1 MPGNAE
7 LGPSPPGGER
17 EPFKHP
23 PLEKVSDPSF
33 LLDKEEHGGVEAH
46 QGQKQGQ
53 MTRLS
58 TQGANVGKIH
68 RRIKG
73 ARTVT

>member
-1 MPGNAE
+1 MQNLVPVLLVESGSR
-7 LGPSPPGGER
+7 LSI
-17 EPFKHP
+17 HP
-23 PLEKVSDPSF
+23 WKRCQAQASF
-33 LLDKEEHGGVEAH
+33 WIRKNVHGGVEAH
-46 QGQKQGQ
+46 WGQKQGQ